1 MKKYNKIVVVQ
12 YHTGKMTVFR
22 FNSDKKMLREDIRQ
36 FLLANDDFNEEKDD
50 IFSIAD
56 EMFTV
61 DISFEI
67 EQSLAE

>member
-1 MKKYNKIVVVQ
+1 
-12 YHTGKMTVFR
+12 MTVFR
-22 FNSDKKMLREDIRQ
+22 FNSDKRMLREDIRQ

-61 DISFEI
+61 DISYKD

>member
-1 MKKYNKIVVVQ
+1 
-12 YHTGKMTVFR
+12 MTVFR
-22 FNSDKKMLREDIRQ
+22 FNSDKKMPKEDIRQ

-61 DISFEI
+61 DISYKD